1 MFLAAGSDATEQDG
15 RLIILRH
22 TQGYILHAKDTYRAC
37 SLGGILEEFRWFGGI
52 CEMKT
57 LFRMKKEADQAG
69 FKDTRTGP

>member
-37 SLGGILEEFRWFGGI
+37 SLGGILEEFGWFGGMLEEFVREKH
-52 CEMKT
+52 CS
-57 LFRMKKEADQAG
+57 G
-69 FKDTRTGP
+69 